1 MRAFT
6 MLLIRAAGK
15 GLSLCYR
22 FRIMCRRIGFFFLTV
37 ALLVCPVLAKEKYQR
52 PGPVKLDHGGE
63 KWAEKTLKK
72 MSLEEKV
79 GQLFM
84 VWARAKFLN
93 LNGPE
98 YAQYHQIL
106 QKYHVGGF
114 ALTVPAEGAFV
125 YYNQPYE
132 AAMLVN
138 QLQRESRLPLIF
150 AADFERGVSMRL
162 LGSTVFPHAMALGA
176 TGSADFARKFGEI
189 TAQEARA
196 VGVEWNFFPDADVNS
211 NPANPIINTRSF
223 GEDPQEVGKLVA
235 AYIQGAKAEGMLTT
249 AKHFPGHGDT
259 ATDSHLGLAK
269 VTGDRQRLNAVEL
282 PPFEAAIKAGV
293 DAVMVAHV
301 TVPALETDPNRVA
314 TTSPAIVTGLLK
326 QQLGFK
332 GLVVTD
338 ALDMGGLTR
347 LYQNDIGRA
356 AVEAFKAGSDMLL
369 IPADLD
375 ASYQAMLKAVQ
386 SGEIPQSRVDE
397 SVLKILK
404 AKASVG
410 LNKARLVDIDQ
421 LGKLIGKPENLAFGQ
436 QVADQ
441 AITLLRDNGRVLPL
455 QLLPVQ
461 GTGGPAL
468 PYQPAVEV
476 TNRLVVLVFCDDLRM
491 DPGHEFVRQIRQR
504 RPDANI
510 LYVDSRTAAGISDQV
525 LAAVRDAEKVVA
537 AVYEIP
543 TAGKAVQVAGQM
555 ENTVGL
561 NDARGELLRRI
572 LQTAGPETM
581 VVAVGN
587 PYVAADFPQVENYL
601 CTFSNA
607 AVSENS
613 AVKALFGEIPVRGHL
628 PVTIPQVAQRGA
640 GLEKAAVVAATGGN
654 HVAATH

>member
-1 MRAFT
+1 MWRKT
-6 MLLIRAAGK
+6 GLLCL
-15 GLSLCYR
+15 LS
-22 FRIMCRRIGFFFLTV
+22 
-37 ALLVCPVLAKEKYQR
+37 ALFVSPVLAKEKYLK

-63 KWAEKTLKK
+63 KWAQKTLKK

-162 LGSTVFPHAMALGA
+162 QGSTVFPHAMAFGA
-176 TGSADFARKFGEI
+176 TGNADYAKQFGAI

-223 GEDPQEVGKLVA
+223 GEDPREVRALIT
-235 AYIQGAKAEGMLTT
+235 AYIQGAKADGMLTT

-293 DAVMVAHV
+293 DAIMVAHV
-301 TVPALETDPNRVA
+301 AVPALEPDPNRVA

-326 QQLGFK
+326 QQLEFK
-332 GLVVTD
+332 GLVITD

-356 AVEAFKAGSDMLL
+356 AVEAFKAGADMLL

-375 ASYQAMLKAVQ
+375 ASYQAMLKAVK
-386 SGEIPQSRVDE
+386 SGELPESRVDQ
-397 SVLKILK
+397 SVLKILQ

-410 LNKARLVDIDQ
+410 LNKARLVDIAH
-421 LGKLIGKPENLAFGQ
+421 LGEVVGKPENLAFGQ

-441 AITLLRDNGRVLPL
+441 AVTLVRDNGQVLPL
-455 QLLPVQ
+455 QPLPAQ
-461 GTGGPAL
+461 GTGAPNL

-476 TNRLVVLVFCDDLRM
+476 TNRLVVVVFCDDLRM
-491 DPGHEFVRQIRQR
+491 DPGHEFVRQLRQR

-510 LYVDSRTAAGISDQV
+510 LYVDTRTAAAMPGQV
-525 LAAVRDAEKVVA
+525 LSAVQGAEKVLA

-543 TAGKAVQVAGQM
+543 TAGKAVQVAGQV

-561 NDARGELLRRI
+561 NDARGELLGKI
-572 LQTAGPETM
+572 LQAAAPKTM

-587 PYVAADFPQVENYL
+587 PYVADDFPQVANYM

-607 AVSENS
+607 SVSEDS

-640 GLEKAAVVAATGGN
+640 GLEKAMVVAATGGN
-654 HVAATH
+654 HVPGNHP

>member
-1 MRAFT
+1 
-6 MLLIRAAGK
+6 
-15 GLSLCYR
+15 LCYR
-22 FRIMCRRIGFFFLTV
+22 FFVMLRKIGFLSLAV
-37 ALLVCPVLAKEKYQR
+37 ALWVCPALGKEKYLK
-52 PGPVKLDHGGE
+52 PSPVKLDGSGQ

-72 MSLEEKV
+72 MSLQEKI

-93 LNGPE
+93 LNSPE
-98 YAQYHQIL
+98 YAQYRQIL

-162 LGSTVFPHAMALGA
+162 YGTTVFPHAMAFGA
-176 TGSADFARKFGEI
+176 TGDTDYAKKFGAI

-223 GEDPQEVGKLVA
+223 GEDPRQVSQMVA
-235 AYIQGAKAEGMLTT
+235 AYIQGAKANGMLTT

-282 PPFEAAIKAGV
+282 PPFEAAIRAGV

-301 TVPALETDPNRVA
+301 TVPALEPDPNRVA

-326 QQLGFK
+326 KQLGFK

-338 ALDMGGLTR
+338 ALDMGGLMR
-347 LYQNDIGRA
+347 LYQNDTGRA
-356 AVEAFKAGSDMLL
+356 AVEAFKAGNDMLL

-375 ASYQAMLKAVQ
+375 ASYQAMLKAVE
-386 SGEIPQSRVDE
+386 SGEIPESRVDA
-397 SVLKILK
+397 SVLKILQ

-410 LNKARLVDIDQ
+410 LNRARLVDIDQ
-421 LGKLIGKPENLAFGQ
+421 LDKVVGKPENLAFGQ

-441 AITLLRDNGRVLPL
+441 AVTLVRDNGQVLPL
-455 QLLPVQ
+455 QAAPVQ
-461 GTGGPAL
+461 GTAGLNL
-468 PYQPAVEV
+468 PYQPTVEV
-476 TNRLVVLVFCDDLRM
+476 SNRLVVVVFCDDLRM
-491 DPGHEFVRQIRQR
+491 DPGHEFVRQLRQR

-510 LYVDSRTAAGISDQV
+510 LYVDTRTAQGMTDQV
-525 LAAVRDAEKVVA
+525 LSAVQSAEKVVA

-543 TAGKAVQVAGQM
+543 TAGKAVQVAGQVQ
-555 ENTVGL
+555 NTVGL
-561 NDARGELLRRI
+561 GDARGALLSKM
-572 LQTAGPETM
+572 LQIVGAKTM
-581 VVAVGN
+581 VIALGN
-587 PYVAADFPQVENYL
+587 PYVAGDFPQVENYM

-607 AVSENS
+607 TVSEDS

-640 GLEKAAVVAATGGN
+640 GLEKSAVTAATGGN
-654 HVAATH
+654 HVLANHP

>member
-1 MRAFT
+1 
-6 MLLIRAAGK
+6 
-15 GLSLCYR
+15 
-22 FRIMCRRIGFFFLTV
+22 
-37 ALLVCPVLAKEKYQR
+37 
-52 PGPVKLDHGGE
+52 
-63 KWAEKTLKK
+63 
-72 MSLEEKV
+72 MSVEEKV

-138 QLQRESRLPLIF
+138 QLQRESKLPLIF

-162 LGSTVFPHAMALGA
+162 YGSTVFPHAMA
-176 TGSADFARKFGEI
+176 FAAAGNTDYAKKFGEI

-223 GEDPQEVGKLVA
+223 GEDPQEVGKMVT
-235 AYIQGAKAEGMLTT
+235 AYIEGAKGNGMLAT

-259 ATDSHLGLAK
+259 ATDSHLGVAK
-269 VTGDRQRLNAVEL
+269 VTGDRQRLNSVEL

-293 DAVMVAHV
+293 DSIMVAHV
-301 TVPALETDPNRVA
+301 TVPALEPDPNRVA

-356 AVEAFKAGSDMLL
+356 AVESFKAGNDMLL

-375 ASYQAMLKAVQ
+375 ASYQAMLKAVK
-386 SGEIPQSRVDE
+386 SGEIPESRVDE

-410 LNKARLVDIDQ
+410 LNKARLVDIDD
-421 LGKLIGKPENLAFGQ
+421 LGKVIGKPENLAFGQ

-441 AITLLRDNGRVLPL
+441 ALTLVRDNGRVLPV
-455 QLLPVQ
+455 QPLPIQ
-461 GTGGPAL
+461 GTIGPGL
-468 PYQPAVEV
+468 PYQPTVEV
-476 TNRLVVLVFCDDLRM
+476 TNRLVVVVFCDDLRM
-491 DPGHEFVRQIRQR
+491 DPGHELVRQIRER
-504 RPDANI
+504 RPDANV
-510 LYVDSRTAAGISDQV
+510 LYVDTRTAAAMTNQV
-525 LAAVRDAEKVVA
+525 LSAVQDAEKVVA

-555 ENTVGL
+555 QNTVGL
-561 NDARGELLRRI
+561 SDARGDLLGKI
-572 LQTAGPETM
+572 LQVAGPKTM

-587 PYVAADFPQVENYL
+587 PYVAADFPQIENYL

-607 AVSENS
+607 SVSEDS
-613 AVKALFGEIPVRGHL
+613 AAKALFGEIPVHGHL

-640 GLEKAAVVAATGGN
+640 GLEKAEAVTVTGGS
-654 HVAATH
+654 HVVPTHP